1 MEYKKIAYV
10 IKNSIFPLESVPE
23 VGVVQCVYTTFLNNP
38 GIQGEDI
45 VSKQLSKGILH
56 NCSFKG

>member
-10 IKNSIFPLESVPE
+10 IKNSISTLELVPE
-23 VGVVQCVYTTFLNNP
+23 VGVVQWVYSTFLNDP
-38 GIQGEDI
+38 GIQGEDT
-45 VSKQLSKGILH
+45 VPKQLSKELLH